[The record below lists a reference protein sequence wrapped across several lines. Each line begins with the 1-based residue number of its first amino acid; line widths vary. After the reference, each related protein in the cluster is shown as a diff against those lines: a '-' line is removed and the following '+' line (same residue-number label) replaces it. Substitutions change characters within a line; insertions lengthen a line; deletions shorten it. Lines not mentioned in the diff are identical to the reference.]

1 MAEAEE
7 RSAVDSGGAWTDEL
21 LSPSELFSVRTRD
34 HKIPTRGQKEFL
46 YDGSEEQVERLQ
58 CSLGEHWKLLSEER
72 VERQGSLVKAE
83 WKPEDVTVALKTPA
97 GKFWQTMGY
106 ADEGKQFL
114 LPEEA
119 LFLMECGSVEVFYR
133 DLPLSIQEGYE
144 LLLGDKTISLLEYLV
159 FSHLKRLGYIV
170 NRFDSSAVPSVY
182 ERRLNL
188 VHKREKQSKQQRKRK
203 RSVSASRSN
212 DISEGQPDSQDV
224 QNRREKAG
232 DDAFMEGTSSD
243 SQKAVGMNY
252 FSSSAVSSEEECH
265 ELPSNSEQKRPDW
278 WEKKLEEAPSP
289 GRPVYSKQS
298 AGKCDLNKVLFP
310 NLGRDCL
317 HTNLEVPD
325 ACLLPSNVTATACDI
340 SSWREKLNMR
350 QMRLTRRERE
360 ELEKKKKYKRGVN
373 EDKEVRACKN
383 WQEYKQLLERRS
395 QSSSKQRPAHLWN
408 DVICP
413 LVTPGQVSSTGDLLQ
428 QISVMQ
434 ASHLVDDA
442 VGLVEDACDKRI
454 TFDVYQADTAFDF
467 KKSDPGKPY
476 SRISVCSFEDP
487 VPSLHTLKRLAQQS
501 GDVPVTFAVVDNGD
515 ISFYSFKDFWL
526 PTDVW
531 Q

>member
-7 RSAVDSGGAWTDEL
+7 RNAVDSGSAWTDEL

-58 CSLGEHWKLLSEER
+58 WSLGEHWKLLSEER
-72 VERQGSLVKAE
+72 AERQGSLVKAE
-83 WKPEDVTVALKTPA
+83 WKPEDVTVELKTPA

-114 LPEEA
+114 QPEEA

-203 RSVSASRSN
+203 RSASARSD

-232 DDAFMEGTSSD
+232 DDVFMEGTSSD

-252 FSSSAVSSEEECH
+252 FSSSAISSEDVCH

-278 WEKKLEEAPSP
+278 WEKKSEEAPSP
-289 GRPVYSKQS
+289 GRPVYFKQS
-298 AGKCDLNKVLFP
+298 AGKRDLNKVLFP

-317 HTNLEVPD
+317 HTNLEIPN
-325 ACLLPSNVTATACDI
+325 ACLLPSNVTAKACNI

-360 ELEKKKKYKRGVN
+360 ELEKKNKYKRGVN

-395 QSSSKQRPAHLWN
+395 QSSSEQRPAHLWN
-408 DVICP
+408 DAVCP

-428 QISVMQ
+428 QISIMQ

-442 VGLVEDACDKRI
+442 VGLVADTCDKRI